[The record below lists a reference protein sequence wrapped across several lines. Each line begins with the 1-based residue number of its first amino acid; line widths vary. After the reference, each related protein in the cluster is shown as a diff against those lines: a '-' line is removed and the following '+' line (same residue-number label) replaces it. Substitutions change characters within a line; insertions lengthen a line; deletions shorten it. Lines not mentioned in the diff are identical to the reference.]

1 MKLKS
6 LVKNAIFCFL
16 FKAIFRSIQWLLFIS
31 FLIGQPKSKI
41 VHTDVISES
50 EKMEATFIFDE
61 VIDRDDVSGWID
73 RNNYFTLSLFNVSF
87 DSKQKLNKDF
97 KYPLI
102 SIETADTD
110 ESVQIIFYTAK
121 EIESYQLIRH
131 SKGKNVLIVLNYL
144 DKEKQQKKED
154 GELVQSFIVEELP
167 DTFDVMKDRWRH
179 PKTWKDA
186 RERSS
191 IRILCDTEGLPI
203 YVDNQLIG
211 KSPLDY
217 AVDVLPG
224 WHQVGYF
231 PTDPAL
237 LPLPRSPKE
246 KMMDNILRM
255 GILDVYVEEGKE
267 QEIVL
272 NYQNLDQ
279 DVLAFQRS
287 ISAGSWIG
295 FSLFFFL
302 IMLISWGIA

>member
-1 MKLKS
+1 MPH
-6 LVKNAIFCFL
+6 LVFFIKQL
-16 FKAIFRSIQWLLFIS
+16 FRLIQWFFFLS
-31 FLIGQPKSKI
+31 FLIGQGQSKI
-41 VHTDVISES
+41 VHADIISEPDKV
-50 EKMEATFIFDE
+50 EITFIFDE
-61 VIDRDDVSGWID
+61 IIDRDDVSGWID
-73 RNNYFTLSLFNVSF
+73 RNNYFTLSLFNVSMGSRDIF
-87 DSKQKLNKDF
+87 SKKY

-102 SIETADTD
+102 SVETADTD
-110 ESVQIIFYTAK
+110 GSVQIIFNTARVLD
-121 EIESYQLIRH
+121 SYQLIRH
-131 SKGKNVLIVLNYL
+131 SKGKNLLVILNYL
-144 DKEKQQKKED
+144 NKEKQLEKEE

-167 DTFDVMKDRWRH
+167 DTFDIMKDRWRH

-191 IRILCDTEGLPI
+191 IRILCDTEDLPI
-203 YVDNQLIG
+203 YVDNQLVG
-211 KSPLDY
+211 KSPLEY

-237 LPLPRSPKE
+237 IPAPRSPKE

-287 ISAGSWIG
+287 ITAGSWIG
-295 FSLFFFL
+295 FSLFFLL

>member
-1 MKLKS
+1 MS
-6 LVKNAIFCFL
+6 FFVFYVKQL
-16 FKAIFRSIQWLLFIS
+16 FRSIQWLLFIS

-41 VHTDVISES
+41 IHADIISES
-50 EKMEATFIFDE
+50 EKMEATFIFDQ

-87 DSKQKLNKDF
+87 DSKKTLNRDL

-110 ESVQIIFYTAK
+110 ESVQIIFHTAR

-131 SKGKNVLIVLNYL
+131 SKGKNVLIILNYL
-144 DKEKQQKKED
+144 DKEKQPKKEE

-167 DTFDVMKDRWRH
+167 DTFDVMEDRWRH

-203 YVDNQLIG
+203 YVDNQLVG

-237 LPLPRSPKE
+237 LPSPRSPKE

>member
-1 MKLKS
+1 MRQS
-6 LVKNAIFCFL
+6 FRLVFGFL
-16 FKAIFRSIQWLLFIS
+16 FLSYLSAQ
-31 FLIGQPKSKI
+31 GQSKI
-41 VHTDVISES
+41 VHADIISEADKV
-50 EKMEATFIFDE
+50 EIKFIFDE
-61 VIDRDDVSGWID
+61 IIDRDDVSGWID
-73 RNNYFTLSLFNVSF
+73 RNNYFTLSLFNVSMSSREIF
-87 DSKQKLNKDF
+87 NKKF
-97 KYPLI
+97 KYPLL
-102 SIETADTD
+102 SVETADT
-110 ESVQIIFYTAK
+110 EGSVQIIFNTARTLD
-121 EIESYQLIRH
+121 SYQLIRH
-131 SKGKNVLIVLNYL
+131 SKGKNLLVILNYL
-144 DKEKQQKKED
+144 SEEKQIDKDQ

-167 DTFDVMKDRWRH
+167 DTFDIMKDRWRH

-191 IRILCDTEGLPI
+191 IRILCDTENLPI
-203 YVDNQLIG
+203 YVDNQLVG
-211 KSPLDY
+211 KSPLEY

-237 LPLPRSPKE
+237 TPVPRSPKE

-255 GILDVYVEEGKE
+255 GILDVYVEDGKE

-295 FSLFFFL
+295 FSLFFLL

>member
-1 MKLKS
+1 MPY
-6 LVKNAIFCFL
+6 LVFFIKQL
-16 FKAIFRSIQWLLFIS
+16 FRLIQWFFFLS
-31 FLIGQPKSKI
+31 FLIGQGQSKI
-41 VHTDVISES
+41 VHADIISEPDKV
-50 EKMEATFIFDE
+50 EITFIFDE
-61 VIDRDDVSGWID
+61 IIDRDDVSGWID
-73 RNNYFTLSLFNVSF
+73 RNNYFTLSLFNVSMGSRDIF
-87 DSKQKLNKDF
+87 SKKY

-102 SIETADTD
+102 SVETVDTD
-110 ESVQIIFYTAK
+110 GSVQIIFNTARVLD
-121 EIESYQLIRH
+121 SYQLIRH
-131 SKGKNVLIVLNYL
+131 SKGKNLLVILNYL
-144 DKEKQQKKED
+144 KEEKQLDKEE

-167 DTFDVMKDRWRH
+167 DTFDIMKDRWRH

-191 IRILCDTEGLPI
+191 IRILCDTEDLPI
-203 YVDNQLIG
+203 YVDNQLVG
-211 KSPLDY
+211 KSPLEY

-237 LPLPRSPKE
+237 IPAPRSPKE

-279 DVLAFQRS
+279 DVLAYQRS
-287 ISAGSWIG
+287 ITAGSWIG
-295 FSLFFFL
+295 FSLFFLL

>member
-1 MKLKS
+1 MPH
-6 LVKNAIFCFL
+6 LVFFIKQL
-16 FKAIFRSIQWLLFIS
+16 FILIQWFFFLS
-31 FLIGQPKSKI
+31 FLIGQGQSKI
-41 VHTDVISES
+41 VHADIISEPDKV
-50 EKMEATFIFDE
+50 EITFIFDE
-61 VIDRDDVSGWID
+61 IIDRDDVSGWID
-73 RNNYFTLSLFNVSF
+73 RNNYFTLSLFNVSMGSRDIF
-87 DSKQKLNKDF
+87 SKKY

-102 SIETADTD
+102 SVETADSD
-110 ESVQIIFYTAK
+110 GSVQIIFNTARVLD
-121 EIESYQLIRH
+121 SYQLIRH
-131 SKGKNVLIVLNYL
+131 SKGKNLLVILNYL
-144 DKEKQQKKED
+144 NEEKQLDKEE

-167 DTFDVMKDRWRH
+167 DTFDIMKDRWRH
-179 PKTWKDA
+179 PRTWKDA

-191 IRILCDTEGLPI
+191 IRILCDTEDLPI
-203 YVDNQLIG
+203 YVDNQLVG
-211 KSPLDY
+211 KSPLEY

-237 LPLPRSPKE
+237 IPAPRSPKE

-287 ISAGSWIG
+287 ITAGSWIG
-295 FSLFFFL
+295 FSLFFLL

>member
-1 MKLKS
+1 MPH
-6 LVKNAIFCFL
+6 LVFFIKQL
-16 FKAIFRSIQWLLFIS
+16 FRLIQWFFFLS
-31 FLIGQPKSKI
+31 FLIGQGQSKI
-41 VHTDVISES
+41 VHADIISEPDKV
-50 EKMEATFIFDE
+50 EITFIFDE
-61 VIDRDDVSGWID
+61 IIDRDDVSGWID
-73 RNNYFTLSLFNVSF
+73 RNNYFTLSLFNVSMGSRDLF
-87 DSKQKLNKDF
+87 SKKY

-102 SIETADTD
+102 SVETADSD
-110 ESVQIIFYTAK
+110 GSVQIIFNTARVLD
-121 EIESYQLIRH
+121 SYQLIRH
-131 SKGKNVLIVLNYL
+131 SKGKNLLVILNYL
-144 DKEKQQKKED
+144 NEEKQLDKEE

-167 DTFDVMKDRWRH
+167 DTFDIMKDRWRH

-191 IRILCDTEGLPI
+191 IRILCDTEDLPI
-203 YVDNQLIG
+203 YVDNQLVG
-211 KSPLDY
+211 KSPLEY

-237 LPLPRSPKE
+237 IPAPRSPKE

-287 ISAGSWIG
+287 ITAGSWIG
-295 FSLFFFL
+295 FSLFFLL

>member
-1 MKLKS
+1 MQYFVFHMRQS
-6 LVKNAIFCFL
+6 FRLVFGFL
-16 FKAIFRSIQWLLFIS
+16 FLSYLSAQ
-31 FLIGQPKSKI
+31 GQSKI
-41 VHTDVISES
+41 VHADIISEADKV
-50 EKMEATFIFDE
+50 EIKFIFDE
-61 VIDRDDVSGWID
+61 IIDRDDVSGWID
-73 RNNYFTLSLFNVSF
+73 RNNYFTLSLFNVSMSSREIF
-87 DSKQKLNKDF
+87 NKKF
-97 KYPLI
+97 KYPLL
-102 SIETADTD
+102 SVETADT
-110 ESVQIIFYTAK
+110 EGSVQIIFNTARTLD
-121 EIESYQLIRH
+121 SYQLIRH
-131 SKGKNVLIVLNYL
+131 SKGKNLLVILNYL
-144 DKEKQQKKED
+144 SEEKQIDKDQ

-167 DTFDVMKDRWRH
+167 DTFDIMKDRWRH

-191 IRILCDTEGLPI
+191 IRILCDTENLPI
-203 YVDNQLIG
+203 YVDNQLVG
-211 KSPLDY
+211 KSPLEY

-237 LPLPRSPKE
+237 TPAPRSPKE

-255 GILDVYVEEGKE
+255 GILDVYVEDGKE

-295 FSLFFFL
+295 FSLFFLL

>member
-1 MKLKS
+1 MQYFVFRMRQS
-6 LVKNAIFCFL
+6 FRLVFGFL
-16 FKAIFRSIQWLLFIS
+16 FLSYLSAQ
-31 FLIGQPKSKI
+31 GQSKI
-41 VHTDVISES
+41 VHADILSEADKV
-50 EKMEATFIFDE
+50 EIKFIFDE
-61 VIDRDDVSGWID
+61 IIDRDDVSGWID
-73 RNNYFTLSLFNVSF
+73 RNNYFTLSLFNVSMSSREIF
-87 DSKQKLNKDF
+87 NKKF
-97 KYPLI
+97 KYPLL
-102 SIETADTD
+102 SVETADT
-110 ESVQIIFYTAK
+110 EGSVQIIFNTARTLD
-121 EIESYQLIRH
+121 SYQLIRH
-131 SKGKNVLIVLNYL
+131 SKGKNLLVILNYL
-144 DKEKQQKKED
+144 SEEKQIDKDQ

-167 DTFDVMKDRWRH
+167 DTFDIMKDRWRH

-191 IRILCDTEGLPI
+191 IRILCDTENLPI
-203 YVDNQLIG
+203 YVDNQLVG
-211 KSPLDY
+211 KSPLEY

-237 LPLPRSPKE
+237 TPVPRSPKE

-255 GILDVYVEEGKE
+255 GILDVYVEDGKE

>member
-1 MKLKS
+1 MPY
-6 LVKNAIFCFL
+6 LVFFIKQL
-16 FKAIFRSIQWLLFIS
+16 FRLIQWFFFLS
-31 FLIGQPKSKI
+31 FLIGQGQSKI
-41 VHTDVISES
+41 VHADIISEPDKV
-50 EKMEATFIFDE
+50 EITFIFDE
-61 VIDRDDVSGWID
+61 IIDRDDVSGWID
-73 RNNYFTLSLFNVSF
+73 RNNYFTLSLFNVSMGSRDIF
-87 DSKQKLNKDF
+87 SKKY

-102 SIETADTD
+102 SVETADSD
-110 ESVQIIFYTAK
+110 GSVQIIFNTARVLD
-121 EIESYQLIRH
+121 SYQLIRH
-131 SKGKNVLIVLNYL
+131 SKGKNLLVILNYL
-144 DKEKQQKKED
+144 NEEKQLDKEE

-167 DTFDVMKDRWRH
+167 DTFDIMKDRWRH

-191 IRILCDTEGLPI
+191 IRTLCDTEDLPI
-203 YVDNQLIG
+203 YVDNQLVG
-211 KSPLDY
+211 KSPLEY

-237 LPLPRSPKE
+237 IPAPRSPKE

-287 ISAGSWIG
+287 ITAGSWIG
-295 FSLFFFL
+295 FSLFFLL

>member
-1 MKLKS
+1 MPR
-6 LVKNAIFCFL
+6 LVFFIKQL
-16 FKAIFRSIQWLLFIS
+16 FRLIQWFFFLS
-31 FLIGQPKSKI
+31 FLIGQGQSKI
-41 VHTDVISES
+41 VHADIISEPDKV
-50 EKMEATFIFDE
+50 EITFIFDE
-61 VIDRDDVSGWID
+61 IIDRDDVSGWID
-73 RNNYFTLSLFNVSF
+73 RNNYFTLSLFNVSMGSR
-87 DSKQKLNKDF
+87 DIISKKNI
-97 KYPLI
+97 YPLI
-102 SIETADTD
+102 SVETADTD
-110 ESVQIIFYTAK
+110 GSVQIIFNTARVLD
-121 EIESYQLIRH
+121 SYQLIRH
-131 SKGKNVLIVLNYL
+131 SKGKNLLVILNYL
-144 DKEKQQKKED
+144 NEEKQLDKEE

-167 DTFDVMKDRWRH
+167 DTFDIMKDRWRH

-191 IRILCDTEGLPI
+191 IRILCDTEDLPI
-203 YVDNQLIG
+203 YVDNQLVG
-211 KSPLDY
+211 KSPLEY

-237 LPLPRSPKE
+237 IPAPRSPKE

-287 ISAGSWIG
+287 ITAGSWIG
-295 FSLFFFL
+295 FSLFFLL

>member
-1 MKLKS
+1 MPFFVFYLKQ
-6 LVKNAIFCFL
+6 F
-16 FKAIFRSIQWLLFIS
+16 FRSIQWLFFIS

-87 DSKQKLNKDF
+87 DSKQKLNKEF

-102 SIETADTD
+102 SIETVDTD
-110 ESVQIIFYTAK
+110 KSVQIIFHTAR

-144 DKEKQQKKED
+144 DKEKQLKKEA
-154 GELVQSFIVEELP
+154 GELVKSFIVEELP

-237 LPLPRSPKE
+237 LPSPRSPKE

>member
-1 MKLKS
+1 MPFFVFYLKQ
-6 LVKNAIFCFL
+6 F
-16 FKAIFRSIQWLLFIS
+16 FRSIQWLFFIS

-87 DSKQKLNKDF
+87 DSKQKLNKEF

-102 SIETADTD
+102 SIETVDTD
-110 ESVQIIFYTAK
+110 KSVQIIFHTAR

-144 DKEKQQKKED
+144 DKEKQLKKEA

-203 YVDNQLIG
+203 YVDNQLVG

-237 LPLPRSPKE
+237 LPSPRSPKE

>member
-1 MKLKS
+1 MPH
-6 LVKNAIFCFL
+6 LVFFIKQL
-16 FKAIFRSIQWLLFIS
+16 FRLIQWFFFLS
-31 FLIGQPKSKI
+31 FLIGQGQSKI
-41 VHTDVISES
+41 VHADIISEPDKV
-50 EKMEATFIFDE
+50 EVTFIFDE
-61 VIDRDDVSGWID
+61 IIDRDDVSGWID
-73 RNNYFTLSLFNVSF
+73 RNNYFTLSLFNVSMG
-87 DSKQKLNKDF
+87 SKDVFSKKY

-102 SIETADTD
+102 SVETADSD
-110 ESVQIIFYTAK
+110 GSVQIIFNTARVLD
-121 EIESYQLIRH
+121 SYQLIRH
-131 SKGKNVLIVLNYL
+131 SKGKNLLVILNYL
-144 DKEKQQKKED
+144 NEEKQLDKEE

-167 DTFDVMKDRWRH
+167 DTFDIMKDRWRH

-191 IRILCDTEGLPI
+191 IRILCDTEDLPI
-203 YVDNQLIG
+203 YVDNQLVG
-211 KSPLDY
+211 KSPLEY

-237 LPLPRSPKE
+237 IPAPRSPKE

-287 ISAGSWIG
+287 ITAGSWIG
-295 FSLFFFL
+295 FSLFFLL

>member
-1 MKLKS
+1 MTFFVLFIKQYFRL
-6 LVKNAIFCFL
+6 IQWFL
-16 FKAIFRSIQWLLFIS
+16 FLS
-31 FLIGQPKSKI
+31 FLIGQPKSKV
-41 VHTDVISES
+41 VHTNIISES

-73 RNNYFTLSLFNVSF
+73 RNNYFTLSMFNVSF
-87 DSKQKLNKDF
+87 DSKQTLNKEL
-97 KYPLI
+97 KYPLV

-110 ESVQIIFYTAK
+110 ESVQIIFHTAR

-144 DKEKQQKKED
+144 DKEKQLKKEA

-237 LPLPRSPKE
+237 LPSPRSPKE

>member
-1 MKLKS
+1 MTFFVLFIKQYFRL
-6 LVKNAIFCFL
+6 IQWFL
-16 FKAIFRSIQWLLFIS
+16 FLS
-31 FLIGQPKSKI
+31 FLIGQPKSKV
-41 VHTDVISES
+41 VHTNIISES

-73 RNNYFTLSLFNVSF
+73 RDNYFTLSLFNVSF
-87 DSKQKLNKDF
+87 ASKKTLNKDL

-102 SIETADTD
+102 SVETADTD
-110 ESVQIIFYTAK
+110 ESVQIIFHTAR

-144 DKEKQQKKED
+144 DKEKQLKKEA

-237 LPLPRSPKE
+237 LPSPRSPKE

>member
-1 MKLKS
+1 MS
-6 LVKNAIFCFL
+6 FFVFYVKQL
-16 FKAIFRSIQWLLFIS
+16 FRSIQWLLFIS

-73 RNNYFTLSLFNVSF
+73 RNNYFTLSMFNVSF
-87 DSKQKLNKDF
+87 DSKKTLNKEL
-97 KYPLI
+97 KYPLV

-110 ESVQIIFYTAK
+110 ESVQIIFHTAR

-144 DKEKQQKKED
+144 DKEKKLKKED

-203 YVDNQLIG
+203 YVDNQLVG

-237 LPLPRSPKE
+237 LPSPRSPKE

>member
-1 MKLKS
+1 MMFFVLFIKQYFRL
-6 LVKNAIFCFL
+6 IQWFL
-16 FKAIFRSIQWLLFIS
+16 FLS
-31 FLIGQPKSKI
+31 FLIGQPKSKV
-41 VHTDVISES
+41 VHTNIISES

-73 RNNYFTLSLFNVSF
+73 RNNYFTLSMFNVSF
-87 DSKQKLNKDF
+87 DSKQTLNKEL
-97 KYPLI
+97 KYPLV

-110 ESVQIIFYTAK
+110 ESVQIIFHTAR

-144 DKEKQQKKED
+144 DKEKKLKKED

-203 YVDNQLIG
+203 YVDNQLVG

-237 LPLPRSPKE
+237 LPSPRSPKE

>member
-1 MKLKS
+1 MTFFVLFIKQYFRL
-6 LVKNAIFCFL
+6 IQWFL
-16 FKAIFRSIQWLLFIS
+16 FLS
-31 FLIGQPKSKI
+31 FLIGQPKSKV
-41 VHTDVISES
+41 VHTNIISES

-73 RNNYFTLSLFNVSF
+73 RNNYFTLSMFNVSF
-87 DSKQKLNKDF
+87 DSKQTLNKEL
-97 KYPLI
+97 KYPLV

-110 ESVQIIFYTAK
+110 ESVQIIFHTAR

-144 DKEKQQKKED
+144 DKEKKLKKED

-203 YVDNQLIG
+203 YVDNQLVG

-237 LPLPRSPKE
+237 LPTPRSPKE

>member
-1 MKLKS
+1 MTFFVLFIKQYFRL
-6 LVKNAIFCFL
+6 IQWFL
-16 FKAIFRSIQWLLFIS
+16 FLS

-87 DSKQKLNKDF
+87 DSKQKLNKEF
-97 KYPLI
+97 KYPLL
-102 SIETADTD
+102 SIETAYTN
-110 ESVQIIFYTAK
+110 ESVQIIFHTAK
-121 EIESYQLIRH
+121 EIDSYQLIRH
-131 SKGKNVLIVLNYL
+131 SKGKNVLIILNYL
-144 DKEKQQKKED
+144 DKEKQLKKEE

-179 PKTWKDA
+179 PKSWKDA

-203 YVDNQLIG
+203 YVDNQLVG

-237 LPLPRSPKE
+237 LPSPRSPKE

>member
-1 MKLKS
+1 MPFFVFY
-6 LVKNAIFCFL
+6 VKQL
-16 FKAIFRSIQWLLFIS
+16 FRSIQWFLFIS

-41 VHTDVISES
+41 VHTNVISES
-50 EKMEATFIFDE
+50 EKIEATFIFDE

-73 RNNYFTLSLFNVSF
+73 RNNYFTLSLFNVTF
-87 DSKQKLNKDF
+87 ASKKTLNKDL

-110 ESVQIIFYTAK
+110 ESVQIIFHTAR

-131 SKGKNVLIVLNYL
+131 SKGKNVLIILNYL
-144 DKEKQQKKED
+144 DKEKQLKKEE

-237 LPLPRSPKE
+237 LPSPRSPKE

>member
-1 MKLKS
+1 MPFFVFYLKQ
-6 LVKNAIFCFL
+6 F
-16 FKAIFRSIQWLLFIS
+16 FRSIQWLFFIS

-87 DSKQKLNKDF
+87 DSKQKLNKEF

-102 SIETADTD
+102 SIETVDTD
-110 ESVQIIFYTAK
+110 KSVQIIFHTAR

-144 DKEKQQKKED
+144 DKEKQLKKEE

-217 AVDVLPG
+217 AVDVMPG

-237 LPLPRSPKE
+237 LPSPRSPKE

>member
-1 MKLKS
+1 MTFFVLFIKQYFRL
-6 LVKNAIFCFL
+6 IQWFL
-16 FKAIFRSIQWLLFIS
+16 FLS
-31 FLIGQPKSKI
+31 FLIGQPKSKV
-41 VHTDVISES
+41 VHTNIISES

-73 RNNYFTLSLFNVSF
+73 RNNYFTLSMFNVSF
-87 DSKQKLNKDF
+87 DSKQTLNKEL
-97 KYPLI
+97 KYPLV

-110 ESVQIIFYTAK
+110 ESVQIIFHTAR

-131 SKGKNVLIVLNYL
+131 SKGKNVLIILNYL
-144 DKEKQQKKED
+144 DKEKQLKKEN

-203 YVDNQLIG
+203 YVDNQLVG

-237 LPLPRSPKE
+237 LPSPRSPKE

-295 FSLFFFL
+295 FSLFFVL

>member
-1 MKLKS
+1 MTFFVLFIKQYFRL
-6 LVKNAIFCFL
+6 IQWFL
-16 FKAIFRSIQWLLFIS
+16 FLSFI
-31 FLIGQPKSKI
+31 IGQPKSKV
-41 VHTDVISES
+41 VHTNIISES

-73 RNNYFTLSLFNVSF
+73 RNNYFTLSMFNVSF
-87 DSKQKLNKDF
+87 DSKQTLNKEL
-97 KYPLI
+97 KYPLV

-110 ESVQIIFYTAK
+110 ESVQIIFHTAR

-144 DKEKQQKKED
+144 DKEKKLKKED

-203 YVDNQLIG
+203 YVDNQLVG

-217 AVDVLPG
+217 AIDVLPG

-237 LPLPRSPKE
+237 LPSPRSPKE

-255 GILDVYVEEGKE
+255 GILDVFVEEGKE

>member
-1 MKLKS
+1 MPR
-6 LVKNAIFCFL
+6 LVFFIKQL
-16 FKAIFRSIQWLLFIS
+16 FRLIQWFFFLS
-31 FLIGQPKSKI
+31 FLIGQGQSKI
-41 VHTDVISES
+41 VHADIISES
-50 EKMEATFIFDE
+50 DKVESTFIFDE
-61 VIDRDDVSGWID
+61 IIDRDDVSGWID
-73 RNNYFTLSLFNVSF
+73 RNNYFTLSLFNVSMS
-87 DSKQKLNKDF
+87 SKDIFSKKY

-102 SIETADTD
+102 SVETIDTD
-110 ESVQIIFYTAK
+110 ESVQIIFNTARVLD
-121 EIESYQLIRH
+121 SYQLIRH
-131 SKGKNVLIVLNYL
+131 SKGKNLLVILNYL
-144 DKEKQQKKED
+144 NEEKQLVKEE

-167 DTFDVMKDRWRH
+167 DTFDIMKDRWRH

-191 IRILCDTEGLPI
+191 IRILCDTEDLPI
-203 YVDNQLIG
+203 YVDNQLVG
-211 KSPLDY
+211 KSPLEY

-237 LPLPRSPKE
+237 IPAPRSPKE

-287 ISAGSWIG
+287 ITAGSWIG
-295 FSLFFFL
+295 FSLFFLL

>member
-1 MKLKS
+1 M
-6 LVKNAIFCFL
+6 
-16 FKAIFRSIQWLLFIS
+16 
-31 FLIGQPKSKI
+31 
-41 VHTDVISES
+41 
-50 EKMEATFIFDE
+50 
-61 VIDRDDVSGWID
+61 
-73 RNNYFTLSLFNVSF
+73 
-87 DSKQKLNKDF
+87 
-97 KYPLI
+97 I
-102 SIETADTD
+102 SIETVDTD
-110 ESVQIIFYTAK
+110 KSVQIIFHTAR

-144 DKEKQQKKED
+144 DKEKKLKKED

-203 YVDNQLIG
+203 YVDNQLVG

-237 LPLPRSPKE
+237 LPSPRSPKE

>member
-1 MKLKS
+1 MPNFVFCLKQ
-6 LVKNAIFCFL
+6 LFRLGYLFL
-16 FKAIFRSIQWLLFIS
+16 FFTQLF
-31 FLIGQPKSKI
+31 GQGQSKI
-41 VHTDVISES
+41 VHADIISENDKVEIS
-50 EKMEATFIFDE
+50 FVFDNI
-61 VIDRDDVSGWID
+61 IDRDDVSGWID
-73 RNNYFTLSLFNVSF
+73 RTNYFTLSLFNIFLNSGDIF
-87 DSKQKLNKDF
+87 DKEF

-102 SIETADTD
+102 SVETADT
-110 ESVQIIFYTAK
+110 EGSPQIIFHTAK
-121 EIESYQLIRH
+121 ALESYQLIRH
-131 SKGKNVLIVLNYL
+131 SKGKNLLVILHYSS
-144 DKEKQQKKED
+144 DEEKVVKED

-179 PKTWKDA
+179 PATWKDA

-191 IRILCDTEGLPI
+191 IRILCDTKDLPI
-203 YVDNQLIG
+203 YVDNQLVG
-211 KSPLDY
+211 KSPLDF

-231 PTDPAL
+231 PNDPAMM
-237 LPLPRSPKE
+237 PNPRSPKE

-279 DVLAFQRS
+279 DVIAFQKS
-287 ISAGSWIG
+287 IMAGSWIG
-295 FSLFFFL
+295 FSLFFVL